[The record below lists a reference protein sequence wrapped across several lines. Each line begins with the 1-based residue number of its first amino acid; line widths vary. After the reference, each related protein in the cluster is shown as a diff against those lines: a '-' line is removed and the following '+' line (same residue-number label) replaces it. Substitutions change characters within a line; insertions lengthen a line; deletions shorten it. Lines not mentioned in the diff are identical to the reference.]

1 MLLSGNSAFCYQIS
15 SKWAVLNFH
24 AGINLSSNLTPLIEI
39 SDIWYD
45 KQISVDYTMSV
56 KLEDSPKNMVTAD
69 SFTGKRVIDREGI
82 DYGKVK
88 HIHINPNTLCVCGVT
103 IHQGFR
109 RDYFL
114 SEDYV
119 DKFTEKTLLL
129 SRPPIRIG
137 IPVIDTDRR
146 KIGKVKRIHR
156 HPDTKE
162 IESIEIADGITHSRI
177 LSKSEI
183 WGVGEKV
190 ILGMTKEQFKK
201 LE

>member
-1 MLLSGNSAFCYQIS
+1 
-15 SKWAVLNFH
+15 
-24 AGINLSSNLTPLIEI
+24 
-39 SDIWYD
+39 
-45 KQISVDYTMSV
+45 MSV
-56 KLEDSPKNMVTAD
+56 KLEGTPANMVTAS
-69 SFTGKRVIDREGI
+69 SFAGKKVIDREGI
-82 DYGKVK
+82 EYGKVK
-88 HIHINPNTLCVCGVT
+88 HIHINQNTLCVCGVT

-114 SEDYV
+114 SEDYI
-119 DKFTEKTLLL
+119 DKFSEKTLLL
-129 SRPPIRIG
+129 SRPPVRIG

-156 HPDTKE
+156 NPDTNE
-162 IESIEIADGITHSRI
+162 LESIEIAHGISHSKI

-190 ILGMTKEQFKK
+190 ILGMTKDQFKK